1 MANFRDMLFLHDIKI
16 ATRITL
22 NRMESRML
30 SAIEKRNMSQ
40 LLDGER
46 LFSFTFK
53 VEMRVECALLKE
65 WEKARRLVLV
75 LQHQLYII
83 FSPYSF

>member
-1 MANFRDMLFLHDIKI
+1 MIKVKMIINGTVIANFRDMLFLHDIKI

-30 SAIEKRNMSQ
+30 SAIEKRNVSQ

-46 LFSFTFK
+46 LFNSK
-53 VEMRVECALLKE
+53 G
-65 WEKARRLVLV
+65 
-75 LQHQLYII
+75 
-83 FSPYSF
+83 

>member
-1 MANFRDMLFLHDIKI
+1 
-16 ATRITL
+16 
-22 NRMESRML
+22 ML

>member
-1 MANFRDMLFLHDIKI
+1 MVIANLRDMLFLHDIKI
-16 ATRITL
+16 ATRITF

-65 WEKARRLVLV
+65 
-75 LQHQLYII
+75 
-83 FSPYSF
+83 

>member
-1 MANFRDMLFLHDIKI
+1 MIKVKMIINGTVIANFKDMLFLHDIKI

-46 LFSFTFK
+46 LFSLTFK
-53 VEMRVECALLKE
+53 VGTRVECVLLKE
-65 WEKARRLVLV
+65 
-75 LQHQLYII
+75 
-83 FSPYSF
+83 

>member
-1 MANFRDMLFLHDIKI
+1 MIKVKMIINGMVMANFRDMLFLHDIKI

-46 LFSFTFK
+46 LFNSK
-53 VEMRVECALLKE
+53 G
-65 WEKARRLVLV
+65 
-75 LQHQLYII
+75 
-83 FSPYSF
+83 

>member
-1 MANFRDMLFLHDIKI
+1 MIKVKMIINGMVIANLRDMLFLHDIKI
-16 ATRITL
+16 ATRITF

-65 WEKARRLVLV
+65 
-75 LQHQLYII
+75 
-83 FSPYSF
+83 

>member
-1 MANFRDMLFLHDIKI
+1 MIKVKMIINGTVIANLRDMLFLHDIKI
-16 ATRITL
+16 ATRITF

-65 WEKARRLVLV
+65 
-75 LQHQLYII
+75 
-83 FSPYSF
+83 

>member
-1 MANFRDMLFLHDIKI
+1 MLAWLLSTTVMIKVKMIINGTVMANFRDMLFLHDIKI

-65 WEKARRLVLV
+65 
-75 LQHQLYII
+75 
-83 FSPYSF
+83 

>member
-1 MANFRDMLFLHDIKI
+1 MIKVKMIINGTVIANLRDMLFLHDIKI
-16 ATRITL
+16 ATRITF

-46 LFSFTFK
+46 LFSLTFK
-53 VEMRVECALLKE
+53 VGTRVECALLKE
-65 WEKARRLVLV
+65 
-75 LQHQLYII
+75 
-83 FSPYSF
+83 